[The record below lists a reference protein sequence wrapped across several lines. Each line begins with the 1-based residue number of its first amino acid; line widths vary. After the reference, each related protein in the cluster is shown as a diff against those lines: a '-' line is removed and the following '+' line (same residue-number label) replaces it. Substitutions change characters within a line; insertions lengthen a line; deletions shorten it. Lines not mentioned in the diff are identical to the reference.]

1 MAVTTQGTAHL
12 FGIQAGVGAVTN
24 ATVLSFSKKS
34 SHANQNETVNEIG
47 NVIEDR
53 MDDIHVE
60 STLVLRPRSGF
71 TPLVPGAAYT
81 FGGITYTVKDEQ
93 IDEQSTG
100 FMTYTYT
107 LLGREY
113 ITEA

>member
-1 MAVTTQGTAHL
+1 MSVTTQGTAHL

-24 ATVLSFSKKS
+24 ATVLSFSKKTA
-34 SHANQNETVNEIG
+34 HANQAETVNEIG

-53 MDDIHVE
+53 MDDLHVE
-60 STLVLRPRSGF
+60 ATLVLRPRSGF

-81 FGGITYTVKDEQ
+81 FGGVTYTVKDES
-93 IDEQSTG
+93 IDEQSAG

-107 LLGREY
+107 LRGLEY
-113 ITEA
+113 VTEA